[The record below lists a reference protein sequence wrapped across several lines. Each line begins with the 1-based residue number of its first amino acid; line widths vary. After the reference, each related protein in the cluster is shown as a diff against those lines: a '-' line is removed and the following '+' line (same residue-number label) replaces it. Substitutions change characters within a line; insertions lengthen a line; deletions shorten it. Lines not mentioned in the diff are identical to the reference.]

1 MSIEKA
7 ELRARARVLRSAMP
21 QEVRAAASAEICER
35 ILASS
40 LFSDCRALLCYA
52 PLGSEVDVLPVA
64 QAALEQG
71 KAVGFPICHGEEME
85 FYAVSSLSELC
96 HADRFGIRIPAA
108 DVHRRITPDRDTLML
123 MPGLAF
129 DGAGNRI
136 GYGKGYYD
144 RYLHRVSVPPTTLG
158 VTYAATLLE
167 HIPAEAT
174 DIPAAYL
181 VTEKEFIR
189 I

>member
-7 ELRARARVLRSAMP
+7 ELRARARTLRSAMP
-21 QEVRAAASAEICER
+21 QEVRAAASAVICET

-40 LFSDCRALLCYA
+40 LFADCRMLLCYA

-71 KAVGFPICHGEEME
+71 KAVGFPICHGDEME

-96 HADRFGIRIPAA
+96 KADRFGIRIPAA
-108 DVHRRITPDRDTLML
+108 EHRRITPDGDTLML
-123 MPGLAF
+123 LPGLAF

-144 RYLHRVSVPPTTLG
+144 RYLHRALAPPITLG
-158 VTYAATLLE
+158 VTYAATLLG

>member
-1 MSIEKA
+1 MSIEKV
-7 ELRARARVLRSAMP
+7 ELRARARTLRSAMP
-21 QEVRAAASAEICER
+21 QEVRAAASAVICET

-40 LFSDCRALLCYA
+40 LFADCRMLLCYA

-71 KAVGFPICHGEEME
+71 KVVGFPICHGEEME
-85 FYAVSSLSELC
+85 FYAVSSRSELC
-96 HADRFGIRIPAA
+96 QTDRF
-108 DVHRRITPDRDTLML
+108 
-123 MPGLAF
+123 
-129 DGAGNRI
+129 GAGNRI

-144 RYLHRVSVPPTTLG
+144 RYLHRALAPPITLG